1 MQASK
6 HQKYMSDC
14 FSSNIC
20 SSSSSSWC
28 WYVRRSMFPLRRAP
42 GSSGL
47 LIRAAAIIENPFQH
61 PTNTNQWFLTTEMQ
75 SWENT
80 FWTAGFWTCLK
91 KCEKCNSMSNSTVSA
106 SNQHQS
112 MISHRRNAELGKH
125 FLDSRILNV
134 WLFLKR
140 CEKCN
145 FMSNSFCVIKHTMG
159 YYQRYD
165 AKEITTMI
173 HLLLDVLDLQGDS
186 LQL

>member
-75 SWENT
+75 SCENT
-80 FWTAGFWTCLK
+80 FWTAGFLMPECSWK
-91 KCEKCNSMSNSTVSA
+91 GVK
-106 SNQHQS
+106 
-112 MISHRRNAELGKH
+112 NAMLCQIH
-125 FLDSRILNV
+125 FS
-134 WLFLKR
+134 
-140 CEKCN
+140 
-145 FMSNSFCVIKHTMG
+145 VIRHPIMG
-159 YYQRYD
+159 YNQWYGT
-165 AKEITTMI
+165 KEITMI
-173 HLLLDVLDLQGDS
+173 IDPFVVGCFEIIFGFRDHSPIHVKIACSQWF
-186 LQL
+186 

>member
-42 GSSGL
+42 ASSGL

-61 PTNTNQWFLTTEMQ
+61 PTNTNQWFLTAEMQ

-80 FWTAGFWTCLK
+80 FWTAGFLMSDCSWK
-91 KCEKCNSMSNSTVSA
+91 GVKMQMQKC
-106 SNQHQS
+106 Q
-112 MISHRRNAELGKH
+112 IH
-125 FLDSRILNV
+125 FS
-134 WLFLKR
+134 
-140 CEKCN
+140 
-145 FMSNSFCVIKHTMG
+145 VIKHTMG
-159 YYQRYD
+159 YDQRYD

-173 HLLLDVLDLQGDS
+173 HLLLDVLDLSGCRDHS
-186 LQL
+186 PIHGKIACLQWF